1 MDSGRRGL
9 AFVISAP
16 SGTGKT
22 SVCRGV
28 VKRDPGV
35 VFSVS
40 HTTRPRRPR
49 EREGIDYHFV
59 SEREFQRLV
68 KAGAFLEHAE
78 YNGRLYGTSWA
89 VLEES
94 VAKGLDVLLEIEVQG
109 ARQVRERRPQ
119 SKLIFLLPPSLE
131 VLERRLRER
140 ESDSPA
146 TIEQRLAIANEELG
160 AARWFDHLVVNDQLQ
175 EAVEGVLAIVHAA
188 RGGGSGALEE
198 RFGREAARTRL
209 DPSLASRVFG

>member
-1 MDSGRRGL
+1 MDSGRNGL

-22 SVCRGV
+22 CVCRGV
-28 VKRDPGV
+28 VKRDPRV

-40 HTTRPRRPR
+40 HTTRPMRPR
-49 EREGIDYHFV
+49 EREGIDYRFV
-59 SEREFQRLV
+59 SEPEFRRLV
-68 KAGAFLEHAE
+68 DAGAFLEFAE

-89 VLEES
+89 VLEEPL
-94 VAKGLDVLLEIEVQG
+94 AKGLDVLLEIEVQG

-119 SKLIFLLPPSLE
+119 SKLIFLLPPSFE
-131 VLERRLRER
+131 VLERRLRQR

-146 TIEQRLAIANEELG
+146 TIKKRLAIASQELG
-160 AARWFDHLVVNDQLQ
+160 AARWFDHLVVNDRLQ

-188 RGGGSGALEE
+188 REGKGGALDE
-198 RFGREAARTRL
+198 RFGREAARARL